1 MPKRREPTGRKAK
14 SGAKK
19 TGGRTRLSSAQ
30 RRRRKGEADRRY
42 YERYRS
48 GCAVTA
54 YLDSPEMKEALIE
67 KLRPLG
73 YTVSYAI
80 RQLLKAVVDGRLTL
94 KATSKEPE

>member
-1 MPKRREPTGRKAK
+1 MSEQREPTNRKAK
-14 SGAKK
+14 SGEKK
-19 TGGRTRLSSAQ
+19 TGGRTPLSAAQ

-54 YLDSPEMKEALIE
+54 YLYSPEEKKALIE

-73 YTVSYAI
+73 LTVSQAI
-80 RQLLKAVVDGRLTL
+80 RQLIGMVVEGRIVFYTP
-94 KATSKEPE
+94 KKPE